1 VRAAELQE
9 EDLKGG
15 NGKRTGR
22 GSTGLC
28 RSSGEL
34 LCFGA
39 PRGAGGTSPLPSHPS
54 TVQEEAEVR
63 MLRLCLSLP
72 FYCHRLT
79 EKKYRGD
86 IYEPSNRSVWLRA
99 GCVSSTSTVR
109 KH

>member
-1 VRAAELQE
+1 MLR
-9 EDLKGG
+9 
-15 NGKRTGR
+15 
-22 GSTGLC
+22 
-28 RSSGEL
+28 
-34 LCFGA
+34 FGA
-39 PRGAGGTSPLPSHPS
+39 PWGPCWPSPLPSHPS
-54 TVQEEAEVR
+54 TVQEEAEVQ

-72 FYCHRLT
+72 FYCRHLT